1 MIIQRLHSGVPNM
14 ETIELNN
21 VDARSAADQE
31 ALALALDF
39 FETIIRDV
47 VVRNG
52 CVANVEWKFI

>member
-14 ETIELNN
+14 ETTELNN

-31 ALALALDF
+31 ALDF